1 VGKVLIGFCLFY
13 QFWCSVEK
21 IRITNEFFSFF
32 IVLKYVLVLSLL
44 FNYNGIIVP
53 LMVLKSTL
61 IIITIC
67 FLSLLIKNNIY
78 KPLIM
83 I

>member
-21 IRITNEFFSFF
+21 IRITNDFFF
-32 IVLKYVLVLSLL
+32 LKKKYVLVLSLL

-61 IIITIC
+61 IIITIF
-67 FLSLLIKNNIY
+67 FLSLLIKKIF
-78 KPLIM
+78 ISH
-83 I
+83 